1 MELVYIPEHRRREE
15 FYLPYLIESLKSGL
29 GKAVKVG
36 CFFYFYRIIRTNHMN
51 TTKSSPNQL
60 EGVIIKTN
68 LKQEVYR
75 KTISSFALLKEVL
88 KEIAEDYREQLKDK
102 VDENVLPTFQ
112 EKGLFEA
119 EFRIGGDILIFSMHS
134 NVFVFNREHPIW
146 KLDYIKSNP
155 LNAYCGVFNI
165 YNFLADSFK
174 YNRYEDLGYLV
185 ARIFVNR
192 ENHFFVEGKRQSSE
206 LVKDFGSD
214 ELTKEYLKDIIETT
228 IQYAIDFDLL
238 VPPYEQV
245 KIANVQQMQA
255 EINHSRIQ
263 TGKRLGFKFSTDDI

>member
-1 MELVYIPEHRRREE
+1 MEAP
-15 FYLPYLIESLKSGL
+15 KSN
-29 GKAVKVG
+29 A
-36 CFFYFYRIIRTNHMN
+36 
-51 TTKSSPNQL
+51 SQL
-60 EGVIIKTN
+60 EGIIFKTN

-75 KTISSFALLKEVL
+75 KTSASFSLLKEVL
-88 KEIAEDYREQLKDK
+88 KELAEDYTSILRDK
-102 VDENVLPTFQ
+102 VDENVLPVYQ

-119 EFRIGGDILIFSMHS
+119 EFRIGGDLLIFSMHS
-134 NVFVFNREHPIW
+134 NVFLFNREHPIW
-146 KLDYIKSNP
+146 KIDYVKNKP
-155 LNAYCGVFNI
+155 ENAYCGVFNI

-192 ENHFFVEGKRQSSE
+192 ESHFFVEGKRQSNE

-214 ELTKEYLKDIIETT
+214 ELTKEYMKEIIETT
-228 IQYAIDFDLL
+228 ILYAIDFDLL
-238 VPPYEQV
+238 VPPYDQV

-263 TGKRLGFKFSTDDI
+263 TGKRLGFKFNSDDI